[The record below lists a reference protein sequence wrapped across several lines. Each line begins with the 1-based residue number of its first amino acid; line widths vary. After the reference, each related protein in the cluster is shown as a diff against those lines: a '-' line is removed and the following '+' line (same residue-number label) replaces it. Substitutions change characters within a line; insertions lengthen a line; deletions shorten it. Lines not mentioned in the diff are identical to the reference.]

1 VKFPPESLGGLLD
14 PPGLPRY
21 PERMASSQ
29 VQFPQ
34 LLAHAPDAVTL
45 HDLSAVVL
53 DANDEACRC
62 LGYTRDELVG
72 LSVRDYVIGFDDQA
86 VARMVALL
94 DRDGIATLRAEHRR
108 KDGTT
113 FPVEARLALV
123 RGQGPARVLAYVR
136 DLSEQ
141 EAARSALRASEARY
155 RHLLEVLPD
164 GILTYDAQGVVTYAN
179 PAAARLTGA
188 ARAEDLI
195 GTSALDRVHAE
206 AHEAARERL
215 RRVLAGAHV
224 RSVESLLLRVDG
236 TSFPAEVTS
245 VAIGVGQIITVAR
258 DVSDRHRAEVERA
271 ALQERLRQSEKIE
284 ALGTLAGGVA
294 HDFNNVLAAILGHAE
309 ALAGTLPPGSVG
321 RDDAEQIS
329 VAARRAKGVVQQ
341 ILAFARRRPAEA
353 APVDVARTVQ
363 EELSLVRA
371 ATPANVEIVAR
382 LDPRAG
388 AVQADPTQ
396 LHQVLLNLSANAR
409 DAMAP
414 RGGRLEVAVEA
425 AVVPSEG
432 AHPALPAGRY
442 VRLAVADTGQGM
454 DAATRARAFEP
465 YFTTKPLG
473 AGSGLGLSVVHGIAS
488 GLGGAVRLESAVG
501 QGTRV
506 EVWLPR
512 LPEPAPTPVPAAPI
526 PLGDRRR
533 ILLVDDDPPVA
544 RAISRM
550 LATLGYDVTVDG
562 SAEAGLE
569 RFRGDPAAFDLVIT
583 DQTLPRMGGDE
594 LTLSLL
600 ALRPDLPVLIC
611 TGYSA
616 RLDDQSA
623 RAIGAR
629 ALLPKPLDLHQL
641 GEAIAAA
648 LTPR

>member
-1 VKFPPESLGGLLD
+1 
-14 PPGLPRY
+14 
-21 PERMASSQ
+21 MASSQ

-34 LLAHAPDAVTL
+34 LLAHAPDAITL

-62 LGYTRDELVG
+62 LGYGRDELVG
-72 LSVRDYVIGFDDQA
+72 MSIRDYVVAFDDRT
-86 VARMVALL
+86 VAPMVALL
-94 DRDGIATLRAEHRR
+94 ERAGVATLRAEHRR

-113 FPVEARLALV
+113 FPVDVRLALV
-123 RGQGPARVLAYVR
+123 RGQGQAPARILAFAR

-141 EAARSALRASEARY
+141 EAARTALRISEERY
-155 RHLLEVLPD
+155 RHLLELLPD
-164 GILTYDAQGVVTYAN
+164 GIIAYGPQGLVTYAN

-188 ARAEDLI
+188 ARAEELI
-195 GTSALDRVHAE
+195 GTRVTDRVHPGAQ
-206 AHEAARERL
+206 EAARDRL
-215 RRVLAGAHV
+215 RRVLAGELV
-224 RSVESLLLRVDG
+224 RSEESLLLRVDG
-236 TSFPAEVTS
+236 TAFSAEVTS
-245 VAIGVGQIITVAR
+245 VAIGDGQIITVAR
-258 DVSDRHRAEVERA
+258 DVSDRHRAEAERA
-271 ALQERLRQSEKIE
+271 AFQERIRQSEKIE

-309 ALAGTLPPGSVG
+309 ALAGELPPGSVG
-321 RDDAEQIS
+321 REDAEQIA
-329 VAARRAKGVVQQ
+329 VAARRARGVVQQ
-341 ILAFARRRPAEA
+341 ILAFARRQPPEA
-353 APVDVARTVQ
+353 APVDVARAVQ
-363 EELSLVRA
+363 EELALVRA
-371 ATPANVEIVAR
+371 ATPANVDIVAR

-414 RGGRLEVAVEA
+414 RGGRLEVAVDA
-425 AVVPSEG
+425 ADAPSDG
-432 AHPALPAGRY
+432 APAGLAAGRY
-442 VRLAVADTGQGM
+442 VRLAVSDAGQGM
-454 DAATRARAFEP
+454 DAATRARVFEP

-473 AGSGLGLSVVHGIAS
+473 AGSGLGLSVVHGIAT
-488 GLGGAVRLESAVG
+488 GLGGAVKLESAVG

-512 LPEPAPTPVPAAPI
+512 LPEPAPAPAPVAPVPS
-526 PLGDRRR
+526 GDRRR

-550 LATLGYDVTVDG
+550 LAALGYDVTVDG
-562 SAEAGLE
+562 SAEAALE
-569 RFRGDPAAFDLVIT
+569 RFRGDPARFDVVIT

-594 LTLSLL
+594 LTLALL
-600 ALRPDLPVLIC
+600 AIRPDVPILIC

-616 RLDDQSA
+616 RLDEVQA

-641 GEAIAAA
+641 GDAVAAA
-648 LTPR
+648 IQAGGPSRR